1 MAQTLTLN
9 ERAQRLADHFAMN
22 AAQHRIR
29 VLTTGNGAR
38 ILNCGI
44 DTPGG
49 LQAGLTL
56 ARVCLANLAEVT
68 VVPGDVQGVAWAVWS
83 YNGQDAVMKLDGTP
97 EPWTSILAAA
107 AAYRG

>member
-1 MAQTLTLN
+1 MAPTLTLN

-56 ARVCLANLAEVT
+56 ARVCLANHAEVT
-68 VVPGDVQGVAWAVWS
+68 LVPGEVQEAGLIRHAQQGSWHKPRSPVLSPGRRA
-83 YNGQDAVMKLDGTP
+83 G
-97 EPWTSILAAA
+97 LAP
-107 AAYRG
+107 